1 MYFFL
6 ARGYPTLHLAM
17 VFDDGLVYDFSVK
30 DKTLQNVNPLMK
42 LPKSKQ
48 YFGYSNENGVLYFI
62 HSNIGNEKFITK
74 FHKSFKNRGHMIV
87 PKSKRSNTLM
97 KEILSEVSEQFQY
110 RHGVLMGHRFWTFGG
125 YAKINLMN
133 YFFRSKKTTIWSTK
147 KQVWIKGPEII
158 TSEDNNST
166 HFFYKSMDYAF
177 CIASVINST
186 TIAMIGKNTFVCFDI
201 ETNRWTDYPD
211 FPYPYTYSDIP
222 EMVATMINS
231 NKSRKRYALTEKVS
245 KFQALDIIVPYFFS
259 RSLDVFLQLSK

>member
-1 MYFFL
+1 MI
-6 ARGYPTLHLAM
+6 
-17 VFDDGLVYDFSVK
+17 FDDGQVYDFSVK
-30 DKTLQNVNPLMK
+30 DRTLQNVNPLMK

-62 HSNIGNEKFITK
+62 HSNVGNEKFITK
-74 FHKSFKNRGHMIV
+74 FHKSFNNRGHMTV

-97 KEILSEVSEQFQY
+97 KEIESEGWPFQY

-125 YAKINLMN
+125 YDKFNLMN
-133 YFFRSKKTTIWSTK
+133 YFFRSNKTTIWSTK

-158 TSEDNNST
+158 TSEYNNST
-166 HFFYKSMDYAF
+166 HFFYKSMDYASS
-177 CIASVINST
+177 IASVINST

-201 ETNRWTDYPD
+201 ETNKWTDYPD
-211 FPYPYTYSDIP
+211 FPYPIYTYYDP

-245 KFQALDIIVPYFFS
+245 KFQALDIIVPYFFFQI
-259 RSLDVFLQLSK
+259 VGCFFAA